1 MKASVSIERSRPASS
16 LHLLSV
22 GRVLVELTVG
32 TSGVDEIVTF
42 IVPTRD
48 PNGVEGAARE

>member
-1 MKASVSIERSRPASS
+1 MKASAASS